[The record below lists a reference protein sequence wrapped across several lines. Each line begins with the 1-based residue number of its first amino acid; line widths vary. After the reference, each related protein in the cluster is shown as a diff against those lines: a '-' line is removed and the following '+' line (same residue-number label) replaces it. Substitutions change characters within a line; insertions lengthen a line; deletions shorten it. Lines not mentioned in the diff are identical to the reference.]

1 MGKRKRP
8 WERANT
14 KEIEGMKFAVI
25 GLGSF
30 GGNVAKTLYKKKNE
44 VLAVDKNKEK
54 VEEYRNHVTLAV
66 NMDAAVKENL
76 QALDI
81 QEMDVVVVSLGPEM
95 EASILTVLYLH
106 ELGVKR
112 IVAKALTEDHG
123 KILDV
128 VGATEVIYPEKD
140 MAIKTALRLGNPN
153 VLEYLPLLS
162 GIDIQE
168 IAPPEKFIGKS
179 LRDLD
184 LRNKYGVQVIAI
196 KGIIPEKTTFI
207 PTADF
212 VIKDSDILI
221 LMGEQEQLD
230 KINKL

>member
-1 MGKRKRP
+1 
-8 WERANT
+8 
-14 KEIEGMKFAVI
+14 MKFAII

-30 GGNVAKTLYKKKNE
+30 GSYVAKTLYEKKHE
-44 VLAVDKNKEK
+44 VLAVDTDKEK
-54 VEEYRNHVTLAV
+54 IEELKTRVTHAV
-66 NMDAAVKENL
+66 HMDAAVKDNL
-76 QALDI
+76 RALDI
-81 QEMDVVVVSLGPEM
+81 QEMDVIIVSLGPEM

-106 ELGVKR
+106 ELGAER

-123 KILDV
+123 KILDA

-140 MAIKTALRLGNPN
+140 MAIRTALRLSNPN
-153 VLEYLPLLS
+153 ILEYLPLLS

-179 LRDLD
+179 LRGLD
-184 LRNKYGVQVIAI
+184 LRNKYGVQVIAV
-196 KGIIPEKTTFI
+196 KEIIPEKTTLI
-207 PTADF
+207 PDADF

-221 LMGEQEQLD
+221 IMGEQKQLD

>member
-1 MGKRKRP
+1 
-8 WERANT
+8 
-14 KEIEGMKFAVI
+14 MKFAVI

-30 GGNVAKTLYKKKNE
+30 GSNVAKTLYGKKHE
-44 VLAVDKNKEK
+44 VLAVDKDKERI
-54 VEEYRNHVTLAV
+54 EELKTLVTHAV
-66 NMDAAVKENL
+66 HMDAAVKDNL
-76 QALDI
+76 RALEI
-81 QEMDVVVVSLGPEM
+81 QEMDVVVVSLGPKM

-106 ELGVKR
+106 ELGARR

-123 KILDV
+123 KILDA

-140 MAIKTALRLGNPN
+140 MAIKTALRLSNPN
-153 VLEYLPLLS
+153 ILEYLPLLS

-168 IAPPEKFIGKS
+168 IAPPEKFLGKS
-179 LRDLD
+179 LKELD

-196 KGIIPEKTTFI
+196 KEIIAEKTTFI
-207 PTADF
+207 PKSDF

-221 LMGEQEQLD
+221 LMGEQKHLD

>member
-1 MGKRKRP
+1 
-8 WERANT
+8 
-14 KEIEGMKFAVI
+14 MKFAVI

-30 GGNVAKTLYKKKNE
+30 GSNVAKTLYEKKNE
-44 VLAVDKNKEK
+44 VLAVDKDKNKI
-54 VEEYRNHVTLAV
+54 EEVKTFVSHAV
-66 NMDAAVKENL
+66 HMDAAVKENL
-76 QALDI
+76 QALQI
-81 QEMDVVVVSLGPEM
+81 EEMDVVIVSLGPEM
-95 EASILTVLYLH
+95 EASILTVLYLK
-106 ELGVKR
+106 ELGACR

-123 KILDV
+123 KILDA

-140 MAIKTALRLGNPN
+140 MAIKSALRLSNPN
-153 VLEYLPLLS
+153 VLEYLPLIS

-179 LRDLD
+179 LKQLD

-196 KGIIPEKTTFI
+196 KEIIPEKTTYI

-221 LMGEQEQLD
+221 MMGEQKQLD
-230 KINKL
+230 KINRP